1 MKLLVIE
8 DNPRLAERIKE
19 RLSKRHLV
27 DVTNT
32 GEDGLQRVR
41 IGNYAVIILDLGL
54 PDLHGSVVCKKI
66 RKSGVHTPILIL
78 TGVDDVKSRVELLNS
93 GADDY
98 LSKPFNSE
106 ELAARVAALGRRQE
120 RQYAS
125 STLKIHD
132 LVLDTQQRTVER
144 AGTPISL
151 RRKEFDILEYLVN
164 NKGRVLTREMILNH
178 AWDSSKNSWSSTV
191 DVHIKHLRDKI
202 DRPFDYPLIKTA
214 YGVGYRIDAPESQA

>member
-8 DNPRLAERIKE
+8 DNPRLAERIKD
-19 RLSKRHLV
+19 RLSRRHLV
-27 DVTNT
+27 DIVNT
-32 GEDGLQRVR
+32 GEEGLQRAR
-41 IGNYAVIILDLGL
+41 SGGYNVIVLDLGL
-54 PDLHGSVVCKKI
+54 PDIHGSIVCKKI
-66 RKSGVHTPILIL
+66 RKARVHTPILIL
-78 TGVDDVKSRVELLNS
+78 TGVDDVKSRVDLLNS

-106 ELAARVAALGRRQE
+106 ELVARVAALGRRQE
-120 RQYAS
+120 REYAAT
-125 STLKIHD
+125 TLTLHD
-132 LVLDTQQRTVER
+132 LILDTHQRTVER
-144 AGTPISL
+144 AGVPISL

-202 DRPFDYPLIKTA
+202 DRPFDYHLIKTA
-214 YGVGYRIDAPESQA
+214 YGVGYRIDAPESQD

>member
-8 DNPRLAERIKE
+8 DNPRLAERIKD
-19 RLSKRHLV
+19 RLSRRHLV
-27 DVTNT
+27 DIANT
-32 GEDGLQRVR
+32 GEEGLQRATT
-41 IGNYAVIILDLGL
+41 GNYAVILLDLGL
-54 PDLHGSVVCKKI
+54 PDMNGSAVCKKI
-66 RKSGVHTPILIL
+66 RKAGKQTPILIL
-78 TGVDDVKSRVELLNS
+78 TGVDDVKSRIDLLNS

-98 LSKPFNSE
+98 LSKPFNAE
-106 ELAARVAALGRRQE
+106 ELVARVMALGRRQE
-120 RQYAS
+120 RQFAK
-125 STLKIHD
+125 STLTLHD
-132 LVLDTQQRTVER
+132 LTIDTQQRTVER

-202 DRPFDYPLIKTA
+202 DRPFDYQLIKTA
-214 YGVGYRIDAPESQA
+214 YGVGYRIDAPEPED

>member
-8 DNPRLAERIKE
+8 DNLRLAQRIKE
-19 RLSKRHLV
+19 RLGKNHLI
-27 DVTNT
+27 DVVHK
-32 GEDGLQRVR
+32 GEEGLQKALT
-41 IGNYAVIILDLGL
+41 GAYSVIILDLGL
-54 PDLHGSVVCKKI
+54 PDMGGSVVCKKI
-66 RKSGVHTPILIL
+66 RKARIHTPILIL
-78 TGVDDVKSRVELLNS
+78 TGNDEVKSRVELLNS

-106 ELAARVAALGRRQE
+106 ELVARVLALGRRRE
-120 RQYAS
+120 RTYEQS
-125 STLKIHD
+125 LLTLHD
-132 LVLDTQQRTVER
+132 LTLDTQQRTVQR
-144 AGTPISL
+144 AGVPITL

-202 DRPFDYPLIKTA
+202 DRPFDCQLITTA
-214 YGVGYRIDAPESQA
+214 YGVGYRIDAPEPQD